1 MNRLVYSLLFYLVQ
15 PLIGCRLIWR
25 ARRQPD
31 YLRHLGERYGFY
43 SRRLPIPPTPL
54 LWLHAVSVG
63 ETRAAEPLIK
73 ALLAEYP
80 QHSLLLTHMTPTG
93 RAVGAEFI
101 GRYGER
107 LLQAY
112 LPYDLP
118 DACARFLDHFKP
130 RIGLLMETEI
140 WPNLIAAATLR
151 ELPVLLVNARLS
163 AKSQCAYQHLLSL
176 IQPAM
181 KKLAVVAAQTSAD
194 ALRLESIGARRTQVT
209 GNLKFDVTPAAEK
222 LQLGVD
228 WRQALGDR
236 PVWLAASTREG
247 EEALILD
254 ALTHLDSLDCE
265 DDGAGQG
272 VYSGSGV
279 GAVRE
284 PPLDR
289 PDALLLLVPR
299 HPQRFDEVAA
309 LLEERKL
316 SFCRRGSGQ
325 FPTPETRVWLGDSM
339 GEMPAYFAVAD
350 LALIGGTLL
359 PFGGQNLIEAAACG
373 CPVLVGPHT
382 YNFTQATEDAL
393 ACGAA
398 RRIADAD
405 EAMRTMRTLLADQAA
420 LAAMREAAMAFS
432 QAHRGATARTMA
444 LVKESYPDGLTQHE
458 GEIA

>member
-1 MNRLVYSLLFYLVQ
+1 MIRLVYSLLFYLVQ
-15 PLIGCRLIWR
+15 PLVWCRLAWR

-31 YLRHLGERYGFY
+31 YLRCLGERYGFY
-43 SRRLPIPPTPL
+43 AAPPPVPL

-101 GRYGER
+101 GKYGPR

-140 WPNLIAAATLR
+140 WPNLIAAADVR
-151 ELPVLLVNARLS
+151 ELPMLLVNARLS
-163 AKSQCAYQHLLSL
+163 AKSQRGYLRLLPL
-176 IQPAM
+176 IQPAV
-181 KKLAVVAAQTSAD
+181 KKLAAVAAQTSAD
-194 ALRLESIGARRTQVT
+194 ALRLESIGAQHARVT
-209 GNLKFDVTPAAEK
+209 GNLKFDVTPAPEK
-222 LQLGVD
+222 RRLGDD
-228 WRQALGDR
+228 WRQALGGR

-254 ALTHLDSLDCE
+254 AFVRLDW
-265 DDGAGQG
+265 
-272 VYSGSGV
+272 
-279 GAVRE
+279 
-284 PPLDR
+284 

-309 LLEERKL
+309 LLEKRQL
-316 SFCRRGSGQ
+316 TFCRRGSGQ
-325 FPTPETRVWLGDSM
+325 FPTPQMRVWLGDSM
-339 GEMPAYFAVAD
+339 GEMPAYFTLAD
-350 LALIGGTLL
+350 IALMGGTLQA
-359 PFGGQNLIEAAACG
+359 FGGQNLIEAAACG

-398 RRIADAD
+398 RRITDAD
-405 EAMRTMRTLLADQAA
+405 EAVRTMQNLLADRAA
-420 LAAMREAAMAFS
+420 LAAMREAAVEFS

-444 LVKESYPDGLTQHE
+444 LVKEFIRWE
-458 GEIA
+458 